1 MTNPQKLLKS
11 RRVFA
16 PVLLM
21 AAVALAGCSSS
32 GSGTAAPSWA
42 KALGA
47 GVTVTSGNA
56 SPGDGSPGGS
66 LLGALTSAEA
76 GNFTKFCS
84 YFPPSQ
90 QDDCNSTLSGVPAA
104 SLKTAMPTYKN
115 VVVTYTAI
123 DGNEALVGD
132 TGTICDPNQ
141 TPSCITNSDPAAFFD
156 SGKPFPTLWSESVAN
171 SSSYTFPDD
180 QGQRQV
186 VPLPGQ
192 RLTHGPDPFVLC
204 GLILLASA

>member
-1 MTNPQKLLKS
+1 MSFSSKLHIPW
-11 RRVFA
+11 A
-16 PVLLM
+16 
-21 AAVALAGCSSS
+21 AAVLVGAVAAC
-32 GSGTAAPSWA
+32 GSGGSGGSAPSAAPSWA

-141 TPSCITNSDPAAFFD
+141 TPSCI
-156 SGKPFPTLWSESVAN
+156 
-171 SSSYTFPDD
+171 PDD

-186 VPLPGQ
+186 VHLPGQ
-192 RLTHGPDPFVLC
+192 RLTWSDRAVSGITFQNRWQPIAPP
-204 GLILLASA
+204 

>member
-1 MTNPQKLLKS
+1 MSFSSKLYI
-11 RRVFA
+11 
-16 PVLLM
+16 PW
-21 AAVALAGCSSS
+21 AVALLAGAVAAC
-32 GSGTAAPSWA
+32 GSGGSGGSAPSAAPSWA

-76 GNFTKFCS
+76 GDFTKFCS
-84 YFPPSQ
+84 YLPPSQ
-90 QDDCNSTLSGVPAA
+90 QNDCNSTLSGVPAA

-123 DGNEALVGD
+123 DGNEALVGV

-141 TPSCITNSDPAAFFD
+141 TPSCISNSDPAAFFD
-156 SGKPFPTLWSESVAN
+156 SGKPFPTLWSESIAN
-171 SSSYTFPDD
+171 SSSYTPAPMTKVNGKWYIY
-180 QGQRQV
+180 QG
-186 VPLPGQ
+186 
-192 RLTHGPDPFVLC
+192 
-204 GLILLASA
+204 SN